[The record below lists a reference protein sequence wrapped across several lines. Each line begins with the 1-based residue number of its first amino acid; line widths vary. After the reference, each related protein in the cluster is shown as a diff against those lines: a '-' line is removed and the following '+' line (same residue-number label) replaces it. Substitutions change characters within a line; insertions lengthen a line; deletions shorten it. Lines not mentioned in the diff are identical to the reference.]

1 MKKNDLDFTGKTA
14 IVTGGRRGIGRAIA
28 LAYAEHG
35 AEVAVIA
42 KNHDGSGILADLEKT
57 GTPGH
62 YFSCDIGDESSR
74 RGLIA
79 EVVKQLGGRLDIL
92 VNNAGMQ
99 FVETIENCTED
110 NWKKSEALMLDAP
123 YDFSRQAI
131 PFMKAQLNGKII
143 MISSIC
149 AIREGGANFGYGVM
163 KAGVAAMARCMANSL
178 AQYNIQVNA
187 IAPGIIRTDLTER
200 QGCFEDHRYKSVI
213 QKYPAGRLGEPE
225 EIAGVALFLGS
236 NLSSFMDGQL
246 LIVDGGFSGN

>member
-110 NWKKSEALMLDAP
+110 NWKKAKRLCWMLP
-123 YDFSRQAI
+123 MTF
-131 PFMKAQLNGKII
+131 
-143 MISSIC
+143 
-149 AIREGGANFGYGVM
+149 
-163 KAGVAAMARCMANSL
+163 
-178 AQYNIQVNA
+178 
-187 IAPGIIRTDLTER
+187 PGRRSPL
-200 QGCFEDHRYKSVI
+200 
-213 QKYPAGRLGEPE
+213 
-225 EIAGVALFLGS
+225 
-236 NLSSFMDGQL
+236 
-246 LIVDGGFSGN
+246 